1 MGSGSGFAGTTVP
14 AFLFLSGLMSRP
26 PISALSPSPSRF
38 HTATTGTLETL
49 GSSLTLLPTPTVSPW
64 LPCHCVFEDRAKILA
79 NQLMA
84 RCARGF
90 SGGEGERELGP
101 EAASVALYLPSVSYV
116 LCASAICSHQT
127 HPCVTKPT
135 PRAFCKVYCSAVC

>member
-1 MGSGSGFAGTTVP
+1 MESGSRFAGTVP
-14 AFLFLSGLMSRP
+14 AFLFLSGLPVST
-26 PISALSPSPSRF
+26 LSPSLSRF
-38 HTATTGTLETL
+38 HTATPGTLETL
-49 GSSLTLLPTPTVSPW
+49 GSSFTLPPTPTLSPW
-64 LPCHCVFEDRAKILA
+64 LPCHRVFEDRAKILA

-90 SGGEGERELGP
+90 TGRAGARELGP

-127 HPCVTKPT
+127 HPCVTEST
-135 PRAFCKVYCSAVC
+135 PRAFCNIYCSSNC